1 MKVKDIVKEGF
12 FKSFARELLP
22 KALKPV
28 FDKDK
33 LPPDMYKDAK
43 KAFELFGVGPDYDE
57 EQVQAL
63 IKGMSP
69 ERAEE
74 IRKKAGAASW
84 LTDFQKMQKQ
94 ADVDAALG
102 PQDEYAAGTSDRAR
116 QAGPSGFDRAPFKQ
130 SQTTTPTPP
139 AAPTPTIAANFAAK
153 MKPASSTTPPSQVQL
168 PSGEYITKYGGSW
181 YNEQGQKVVDPGSIA
196 SLDRRAQKPSGQA
209 QMATTKNVPVDL
221 PGYKGKRR

>member
-57 EQVQAL
+57 KQVQDL
-63 IKGMSP
+63 VKGMSP

-94 ADVDAALG
+94 VDVDAALG
-102 PQDEYAAGTSDRAR
+102 PQDELKRDADRASPEAFS
-116 QAGPSGFDRAPFKQ
+116 QIKPPTSSQ
-130 SQTTTPTPP
+130 S
-139 AAPTPTIAANFAAK
+139 AHAMAKDIFGARGGAAKSAPTAPPNPTA
-153 MKPASSTTPPSQVQL
+153 PPPQVQL
-168 PSGEYITKYGGSW
+168 PSGEYITKYGDSW

-196 SLDRRAQKPSGQA
+196 SLDRRAQKPSGQT
-209 QMATTKNVPVDL
+209 QMATTKNVPVNL
-221 PGYKGKRR
+221 PGYRGKRK

>member
-12 FKSFARELLP
+12 FKSFGRELLP

-33 LPPDMYKDAK
+33 LPPDMYRDAK

-57 EQVQAL
+57 ERVKEL

-69 ERAEE
+69 EQAAAV
-74 IRKKAGAASW
+74 RKKAGAASW
-84 LTDFQKMQKQ
+84 LSDFQKMQKQ
-94 ADVDAALG
+94 VDVDAALG
-102 PQDEYAAGTSDRAR
+102 PGEEYAADTANRAR
-116 QAGPSGFDRAPFKQ
+116 QAATQGFDRAPFKQ
-130 SQTTTPTPP
+130 SQTTTPAKKT
-139 AAPTPTIAANFAAK
+139 AALSATIADK
-153 MKPASSTTPPSQVQL
+153 MRPAVTTAPPPQVTM
-168 PSGEYITKYGGSW
+168 PDGEIMTKYGSSW
-181 YNEQGQKVVDPGSIA
+181 YNEQGQRVVDSGSIA